1 MRKLLLLPLIA
12 LAGGCAMD
20 GEMSARQALRE
31 TEDMRRL
38 DALLAGRVAGE
49 PRSCVNSRDL
59 RGPTAYGERTLV
71 FREGSTV
78 WVNQTSGGCD
88 DAGRDALITRQFGPQ
103 LCRGEIARTA
113 DLTSGFESGSCAL
126 GDFVP
131 YRKR

>member
-1 MRKLLLLPLIA
+1 MRHFMLLPLIA
-12 LAGGCAMD
+12 LASGCAMN
-20 GEMSARQALRE
+20 GVSAQSAEREAREQAQ
-31 TEDMRRL
+31 L
-38 DALLAGRVAGE
+38 DAVLEGYQPGE

-71 FREGSTV
+71 FREGRTI
-78 WVNQTSGGCD
+78 WVNETSGGCD

-113 DLTSGFESGSCAL
+113 DLVSGFQSGSCSL

-131 YRKR
+131 YRKPR

>member
-1 MRKLLLLPLIA
+1 MRTLLIFPLIA
-12 LAGGCAMD
+12 LAGGCAMN
-20 GEMSARQALRE
+20 EMSARGAEREARKQAA
-31 TEDMRRL
+31 L
-38 DALLAGRVAGE
+38 DTMLAGYQPGE

-71 FREGSTV
+71 FREGRTI
-78 WVNQTSGGCD
+78 WVNETSGGCD

-113 DLTSGFESGSCAL
+113 DLTSGFQSGSCSL

-131 YRKR
+131 YRKPR